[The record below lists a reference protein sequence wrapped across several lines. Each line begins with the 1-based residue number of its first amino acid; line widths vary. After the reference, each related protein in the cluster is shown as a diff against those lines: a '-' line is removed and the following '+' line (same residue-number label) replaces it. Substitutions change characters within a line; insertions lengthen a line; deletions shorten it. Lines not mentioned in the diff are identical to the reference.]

1 MLNVVQRWFPSNN
14 NNFGFS
20 LERFTGAA
28 ANVWGKLIPI
38 DQGFHPP
45 TSDAEKKDVDLYS
58 RSVWLVEDP
67 RQSMV
72 PFRRRVVCGTRPP
85 CFSIQTYR
93 TTPRNDF
100 GLRHCRVQEPILLA
114 LGRLVSVFD
123 WLWLM
128 RGGGWWVPS
137 NLLSACVCVVLY
149 RCVCLLSFMRLLPSA
164 GRWYEADDEHWTSN
178 CQLDLAVLL

>member
-14 NNFGFS
+14 NNFGFFS
-20 LERFTGAA
+20 WEIYGCWRQCLRKTDSDRPRA
-28 ANVWGKLIPI
+28 PS
-38 DQGFHPP
+38 P

-58 RSVWLVEDP
+58 RSVWMVEDP

-72 PFRRRVVCGTRPP
+72 PFRRRVVCGTQPP

-93 TTPRNDF
+93 TTSRNDF
-100 GLRHCRVQEPILLA
+100 GLRHCRVKEPILLA

-128 RGGGWWVPS
+128 RGVGWWVPS
-137 NLLSACVCVVLY
+137 NLLSACVCRFVSV
-149 RCVCLLSFMRLLPSA
+149 CVSFVFYEIIA
-164 GRWYEADDEHWTSN
+164 IGR
-178 CQLDLAVLL
+178 